1 MAKTIV
7 AARSS
12 RLQVLKT
19 YKMYLGGAFIRSESG
34 KVVPAFAPDGKTLLA
49 QVCRGSRKDFRDAV
63 VAARKAFPKW
73 SGSAAYLKGQILYR
87 AAEMLE
93 MRAEEMEREIARST
107 GCSAAVARREVAD
120 AVELLVH
127 YAGWTDKFTAV
138 FGSVNPVSSPHFNFT
153 YPEGTGVVVIFC
165 PDAPSFL
172 PLVHLVAATIL
183 TGNSCIVVASE
194 KYPLPALTFGEI
206 LATSDLPGGVVNIL
220 SGLRSDIAPTAA
232 THMDVNAIVN
242 GCEDDALDKTLH
254 EGTSVNM
261 KRYARHALAPADWR
275 KADRPD
281 WILDTVE
288 FKTAWHPIGW

>member
-1 MAKTIV
+1 MAKTPV

-19 YKMYLGGAFIRSESG
+19 YKMYVGGAFIRSESG

-172 PLVHLVAATIL
+172 PLVHLVAAAIL
-183 TGNSCIVVASE
+183 TGNSCIVVTSE

-288 FKTAWHPIGW
+288 FKTAWHPVGW

>member
-1 MAKTIV
+1 MAKTLV

-19 YKMYLGGAFIRSESG
+19 YKMYVGGAFIRSESG

-153 YPEGTGVVVIFC
+153 YPEGTGVVGIFC

-172 PLVHLVAATIL
+172 PLVHLVAAAIL
-183 TGNSCIVVASE
+183 TGNTCIVVASE

-242 GCEDDALDKTLH
+242 GYEDAALDKMLH

-288 FKTAWHPIGW
+288 FKTAWHPVGW

>member
-1 MAKTIV
+1 MAKTPA
-7 AARSS
+7 AARNG
-12 RLQVLKT
+12 RLEVLKT
-19 YKMYLGGAFIRSESG
+19 YKLYVGGAFIRSESG
-34 KVVPAFAPDGKTLLA
+34 KVVPALTPDGKTTLA

-63 VAARKAFPKW
+63 VAARKAFGKW
-73 SGSAAYLKGQILYR
+73 SGTGAYLKGQILYR

-93 MRAEEMEREIARST
+93 MRAGEIEREIARST
-107 GCSAAVARREVAD
+107 GCSAAAARREVAD

-165 PDAPSFL
+165 PDSPSFVS
-172 PLVHLVAATIL
+172 LVHLVAATIL
-183 TGNSCIVVASE
+183 TGNTCIVVASE
-194 KYPLPALTFGEI
+194 KYPLPALTLGEI

-220 SGLRSDIAPTAA
+220 SGKRSDIAPTAA
-232 THMDVNAIVN
+232 THMDINAIVN
-242 GCEDDALDKTLH
+242 GCDDEALDKILH
-254 EGTSVNM
+254 EGTATNL
-261 KRYARHALAPADWR
+261 KRYARHAVSSDAWR
-275 KADRPD
+275 KADRSD

>member
-1 MAKTIV
+1 MAKTLV

-19 YKMYLGGAFIRSESG
+19 YKMYVGGAFIRSESG

-172 PLVHLVAATIL
+172 PLVHLVAAAIL
-183 TGNSCIVVASE
+183 TGNTCIVVASE

-242 GCEDDALDKTLH
+242 GYEDAALDKMLH

-288 FKTAWHPIGW
+288 FKTAWHPVGW

>member
-1 MAKTIV
+1 MAKTLV

-19 YKMYLGGAFIRSESG
+19 YKMYAGGAFIRSESG

-63 VAARKAFPKW
+63 VAARKVFPKW

-87 AAEMLE
+87 AAEMLK

-172 PLVHLVAATIL
+172 PLVHLVAAAIL
-183 TGNSCIVVASE
+183 TGNTCIVVASE

-288 FKTAWHPIGW
+288 FKTAWHPVGW

>member
-1 MAKTIV
+1 MAKTLV

-19 YKMYLGGAFIRSESG
+19 YKMYAGGDFIRSESG

-172 PLVHLVAATIL
+172 PLVHLVAAAIL
-183 TGNSCIVVASE
+183 TGNTCIVVASE

-242 GCEDDALDKTLH
+242 GYEDDALDKTLH

-288 FKTAWHPIGW
+288 FKTAWHPVGW

>member
-1 MAKTIV
+1 MATTPV
-7 AARSS
+7 AARNS

-19 YKMYLGGAFIRSESG
+19 YKMYVGGAFIRSESG
-34 KVVPAFAPDGKTLLA
+34 KVVPALAPDGKHALA
-49 QVCRGSRKDFRDAV
+49 QICRGSRKDFRDAV
-63 VAARKAFPKW
+63 VAARKAFGKW
-73 SGSAAYLKGQILYR
+73 SGTVAYLKGQILYR

-107 GCSAAVARREVAD
+107 GCSAAAARREVTD
-120 AVELLVH
+120 AVDVLVH
-127 YAGWTDKFTAV
+127 YAGWTDKFPAV

-165 PDAPSFL
+165 PDEPSFL

-183 TGNSCIVVASE
+183 TGNTCIVVASE

-220 SGLRSDIAPTAA
+220 SGMRADIAPTAA

-242 GCEDDALDKTLH
+242 GCEDEALDKTLH
-254 EGTSVNM
+254 EGTATNM
-261 KRYARHALAPADWR
+261 KRYARHAVRAADWS
-275 KADRPD
+275 KTDRPG
-281 WILDTVE
+281 WILDTIE

>member
-7 AARSS
+7 AASSS

-19 YKMYLGGAFIRSESG
+19 YKMYVGGAFIRSESG

-183 TGNSCIVVASE
+183 TGNPCIVVASE

-254 EGTSVNM
+254 EGTATNL
-261 KRYARHALAPADWR
+261 KRYARHAVRAADWS
-275 KADRPD
+275 KTDRPG
-281 WILDTVE
+281 WILDTIE

>member
-1 MAKTIV
+1 MATTPV
-7 AARSS
+7 AARNG

-19 YKMYLGGAFIRSESG
+19 YKMYVGGAFIRSESG
-34 KVVPAFAPDGKTLLA
+34 KVVPALSPDGKHTLA
-49 QVCRGSRKDFRDAV
+49 QICRGSRKDFRDAV
-63 VAARKAFPKW
+63 VAARKAFGKW
-73 SGSAAYLKGQILYR
+73 SSTGAYLKGQILYR

-93 MRAEEMEREIARST
+93 VRADEMEREIARST
-107 GCSAAVARREVAD
+107 GCSAAAARREVAD
-120 AVELLVH
+120 AVDVLVH
-127 YAGWTDKFTAV
+127 YAGWTDKFSAV

-165 PDAPSFL
+165 PDTPSFL

-183 TGNSCIVVASE
+183 TGNTCIVIASG

-220 SGLRSDIAPTAA
+220 SGKRSDIAPTAA

-254 EGTSVNM
+254 EGTATNL
-261 KRYARHALAPADWR
+261 KRYARHAVRAGEWS
-275 KADRPD
+275 KTDRPG
-281 WILDTVE
+281 WILDTIE

>member
-1 MAKTIV
+1 MATTPV
-7 AARSS
+7 AARNG

-19 YKMYLGGAFIRSESG
+19 YKMYVGGGFIRSESG
-34 KVVPAFAPDGKTLLA
+34 KVVPALSPDGKTTLA

-63 VAARKAFPKW
+63 VAARKAFSKW
-73 SGSAAYLKGQILYR
+73 SGMAAYLRGQILYR

-93 MRAEEMEREIARST
+93 MRAEEMEREIVRST
-107 GCSAAVARREVAD
+107 GCSAAAARREVAD

-165 PDAPSFL
+165 PDAPSFVS
-172 PLVHLVAATIL
+172 LVHLVAATIL
-183 TGNSCIVVASE
+183 TGNTCIVITSE

-206 LATSDLPGGVVNIL
+206 LATSDLPGGVVNVL
-220 SGLRSDIAPTAA
+220 SGKRADIAPTAA

-254 EGTSVNM
+254 EGTATNL
-261 KRYARHALAPADWR
+261 KRYARHAVRAADWS
-275 KADRPD
+275 KMDRPG
-281 WILDTVE
+281 WILDTIE

>member
-1 MAKTIV
+1 MAKTLV

-19 YKMYLGGAFIRSESG
+19 YKMYVGGAFIRSESG

-87 AAEMLE
+87 ATEMLE

-172 PLVHLVAATIL
+172 PLVHLVAAAIL
-183 TGNSCIVVASE
+183 TGNTCIVVASE

-206 LATSDLPGGVVNIL
+206 LATSDLTGGVVNIL

-242 GCEDDALDKTLH
+242 GYEDDALDKTLH

-288 FKTAWHPIGW
+288 FKTAWHPVGW

>member
-1 MAKTIV
+1 MAKTLV

-19 YKMYLGGAFIRSESG
+19 YKMYAGGAFIRSESG

-49 QVCRGSRKDFRDAV
+49 QVCRGSRKDFRDGV

-183 TGNSCIVVASE
+183 TGNTCIVVASE

-206 LATSDLPGGVVNIL
+206 LATSDLPGGVVNLL

-242 GCEDDALDKTLH
+242 GYEDDALDKTLH
-254 EGTSVNM
+254 EGASVNM

-288 FKTAWHPIGW
+288 FKTAWHPVGW

>member
-1 MAKTIV
+1 M
-7 AARSS
+7 
-12 RLQVLKT
+12 
-19 YKMYLGGAFIRSESG
+19 
-34 KVVPAFAPDGKTLLA
+34 
-49 QVCRGSRKDFRDAV
+49 

-153 YPEGTGVVVIFC
+153 YPEATGVVVVFC
-165 PDAPSFL
+165 PDTPSFL

-183 TGNSCIVVASE
+183 TGNTCIVVTSE

-261 KRYARHALAPADWR
+261 KRYARHALASADWR

-288 FKTAWHPIGW
+288 FKTAWHPVGW

>member
-1 MAKTIV
+1 MATTPV
-7 AARSS
+7 AARNG

-19 YKMYLGGAFIRSESG
+19 YKMYVGGGFIRSESG
-34 KVVPAFAPDGKTLLA
+34 KVVPALSPDGKTTLA

-63 VAARKAFPKW
+63 VAARKAFSKW
-73 SGSAAYLKGQILYR
+73 SGMAAYLRGQILYR

-93 MRAEEMEREIARST
+93 MRAEEMEREIVRST
-107 GCSAAVARREVAD
+107 GCSAAAARREVAD
-120 AVELLVH
+120 TVELLVH

-165 PDAPSFL
+165 PDAPSFA

-183 TGNSCIVVASE
+183 TGNTCIVVTSE
-194 KYPLPALTFGEI
+194 RYPLPALTFGEI

-220 SGLRSDIAPTAA
+220 SGKRADIAPTAA

-254 EGTSVNM
+254 EGTATNL
-261 KRYARHALAPADWR
+261 KRYARHAVRAADWS
-275 KADRPD
+275 KTDRPG
-281 WILDTVE
+281 WILDTIE

>member
-7 AARSS
+7 AASSS

-19 YKMYLGGAFIRSESG
+19 YKMYVGGGFIRSESG

-288 FKTAWHPIGW
+288 FKTAWHPVGW